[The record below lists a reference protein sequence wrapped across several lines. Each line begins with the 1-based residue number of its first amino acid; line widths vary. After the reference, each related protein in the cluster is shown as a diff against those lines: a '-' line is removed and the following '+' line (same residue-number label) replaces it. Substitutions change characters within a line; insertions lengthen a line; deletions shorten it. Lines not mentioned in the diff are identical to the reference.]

1 MESFS
6 TFFTATLVDE
16 SGAEVASFEKVGV
29 NKWPSSSSDATRL
42 IMTRDWGTTLNFY
55 TRDAVVVD
63 ANGVITAVYTY
74 AENVTIPEGGYV
86 LCQRARRQ
94 YEAASLIPA
103 KLA

>member
-1 MESFS
+1 MNGQKWTPLEQ
-6 TFFTATLVDE
+6 
-16 SGAEVASFEKVGV
+16 VGV
-29 NKWPSSSSDATRL
+29 NRWPSSSTDATRL

-86 LCQRARRQ
+86 LCQRPAGSTK
-94 YEAASLIPA
+94 AASLIPA